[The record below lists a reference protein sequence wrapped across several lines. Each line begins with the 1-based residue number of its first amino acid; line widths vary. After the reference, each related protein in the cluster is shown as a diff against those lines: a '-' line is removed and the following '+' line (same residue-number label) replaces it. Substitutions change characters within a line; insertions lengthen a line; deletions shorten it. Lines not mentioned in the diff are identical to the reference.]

1 MNDVGKAIEFINR
14 CLEPTRIVVEC
25 PKHILDERTIKKIG
39 KYSIRK
45 DPPHTGGD
53 EYHAHSKLGGYEVCW
68 TASGKRRH
76 QNKFPADNKIPID
89 VKKGI
94 ADILGIETSMLECYQ
109 TTTNKKEEVYLII
122 IREEESNGRKIIG

>member
-1 MNDVGKAIEFINR
+1 MNDVGKAIEFIKHY
-14 CLEPTRIVVEC
+14 LEPTRVVVEC
-25 PKHILDERTIKKIG
+25 PKHILNERTIKKIG

-76 QNKFPADNKIPID
+76 QNRFPADNKIPWCPFN
-89 VKKGI
+89 
-94 ADILGIETSMLECYQ
+94 LEYFYAVLPMSGMRDKWCPI
-109 TTTNKKEEVYLII
+109 N
-122 IREEESNGRKIIG
+122 S